1 MLHEGAASRREGGHV
16 STWTTQTT
24 CNGTPDDVL
33 ELLTEPGAI
42 ARWSP
47 VPFTLVDPDRDR
59 LSAGD
64 RVRVRG
70 ALAGRGVEFLVDV
83 ARADNGQLAL
93 TATGPIRID
102 VEYRVTGDACGSSLR
117 ARIGVAGS
125 GLFGRVLARATDAL
139 LAAGALRVAVDRI
152 AEELEPAALAA

>member
-1 MLHEGAASRREGGHV
+1 M

-47 VPFTLVDPDRDR
+47 VPFTLVDVGQDR

-70 ALAGRGVEFLVDV
+70 ELAGRGVEFLVDV
-83 ARADNGQLAL
+83 AKADDGHLAL
-93 TATGPIRID
+93 TAIGPIRID
-102 VEYRVTGDACGSSLR
+102 VDYRIIGDAYGSSLR

-125 GLFGRVLARATDAL
+125 GLFGRVLAGATDAL
-139 LAAGALRVAVDRI
+139 LAAGALRMAVDRI
-152 AEELEPAALAA
+152 ADELEPAALAA

>member
-1 MLHEGAASRREGGHV
+1 V

-24 CNGTPDDVL
+24 CNATPDDVL
-33 ELLTEPGAI
+33 ELLTEPDAI

-47 VPFTLVDPDRDR
+47 VPFRLIDLDQDR

-70 ALAGRGVEFLVDV
+70 ELAGRGVEFLVDV
-83 ARADNGQLAL
+83 AKADDGHLAL

-102 VEYRVTGDACGSSLR
+102 VDYRVTGGASGSSLR

-125 GLFGRVLARATDAL
+125 GLVGRVLAGATDAL
-139 LAAGALRVAVDRI
+139 LAAGALRMAVDRI

>member
-1 MLHEGAASRREGGHV
+1 M

-24 CNGTPDDVL
+24 CNGTPGDVL

-47 VPFTLVDPDRDR
+47 VPFKLVDVGQDR

-70 ALAGRGVEFLVDV
+70 ELAGRGVEFLVDV
-83 ARADNGQLAL
+83 AKADDGHLAL

-102 VEYRVTGDACGSSLR
+102 VDYRVVGDARGSSLR
-117 ARIGVAGS
+117 ARIGVAVS
-125 GLFGRVLARATDAL
+125 GLFGRVLAGATDAL
-139 LAAGALRVAVDRI
+139 LAAGALRMAVDRI
-152 AEELEPAALAA
+152 AEELEPAVLAA

>member
-1 MLHEGAASRREGGHV
+1 V

-33 ELLTEPGAI
+33 DLLTEPGAI
-42 ARWSP
+42 SRWSP
-47 VPFTLVDPDRDR
+47 VPFKLVDLEQDR

-70 ALAGRGVEFLVDV
+70 ELAGRGVEFRVDV
-83 ARADNGQLAL
+83 AKAENGHLAL

-102 VEYRVTGDACGSSLR
+102 VDYRVVSDARGSSLR

-125 GLFGRVLARATDAL
+125 GLFGRVLAGATDAL
-139 LAAGALRVAVDRI
+139 LAAGALRMAVDRI
-152 AEELEPAALAA
+152 AEELEPAVLAA

>member
-1 MLHEGAASRREGGHV
+1 M
-16 STWTTQTT
+16 STWTTQTI
-24 CNGTPDDVL
+24 CNGTPEDVL
-33 ELLTEPGAI
+33 ELLTAPGAI

-47 VPFTLVDPDRDR
+47 VPFTLVGAESDR
-59 LSAGD
+59 LCAGD
-64 RVRVRG
+64 HVRVRG
-70 ALAGRGVEFLVDV
+70 ELAGRGVEFLVDV
-83 ARADNGQLAL
+83 AKADDGHLAL

-102 VEYRVTGDACGSSLR
+102 VDYHAVGDARGTSLR

-125 GLFGRVLARATDAL
+125 GLFGRVLAGATDAL

>member
-1 MLHEGAASRREGGHV
+1 MSI
-16 STWTTQTT
+16 WTTQTT
-24 CNGTPDDVL
+24 CHGTPDDVL

-47 VPFTLVDPDRDR
+47 VPFTLVGSDRDR

-70 ALAGRGVEFLVDV
+70 QLAGRGVEFLVDV
-83 ARADNGQLAL
+83 AEANDGHLAL

-102 VEYRVTGDACGSSLR
+102 VDYRVVDHALGSTVR

-125 GLFGRVLARATDAL
+125 GLFGRVLAGATDAM

-152 AEELEPAALAA
+152 VGELEPAVLAA

>member
-1 MLHEGAASRREGGHV
+1 M

-24 CNGTPDDVL
+24 CHGAPEDIL

-47 VPFTLVDPDRDR
+47 VPFRLVDADRER
-59 LSAGD
+59 LCAGD

-70 ALAGRGVEFLVDV
+70 ELAGRGVEFLVNV
-83 ARADNGQLAL
+83 AKADDGHLAL

-102 VEYRVTGDACGSSLR
+102 VDYRVVGDARGSSVR

-125 GLFGRVLARATDAL
+125 GLFGRVLAGATDAL

-152 AEELEPAALAA
+152 VQELEPAVLAA

>member
-1 MLHEGAASRREGGHV
+1 M
-16 STWTTQTT
+16 STWTTHTT
-24 CNGTPDDVL
+24 CSGTPEDVL

-47 VPFTLVDPDRDR
+47 VPFTVVDEGPAR
-59 LSAGD
+59 LSAGA

-70 ALAGRGVEFLVDV
+70 ELAGRGLEFLVHV
-83 ARADNGQLAL
+83 AEAHDGHLAL

-102 VEYRVTGDACGSSLR
+102 VDYRVVSDARGSSLR

-125 GLFGRVLARATDAL
+125 GLLGRLLAGATDAL
-139 LAAGALRVAVDRI
+139 LAAGALRIAVDRLVK
-152 AEELEPAALAA
+152 ELEPAALTV

>member
-1 MLHEGAASRREGGHV
+1 MSI
-16 STWTTQTT
+16 WTTQTT
-24 CNGTPDDVL
+24 CHGTPDDVL

-47 VPFTLVDPDRDR
+47 VPFTLVGSERDR

-70 ALAGRGVEFLVDV
+70 ELAGRGVEFLVDV
-83 ARADNGQLAL
+83 AEAHDGHLAL

-102 VEYRVTGDACGSSLR
+102 VDYHVVGDARGSSVR

-125 GLFGRVLARATDAL
+125 GLFGRLLAGATDAL
-139 LAAGALRVAVDRI
+139 LAAGALRMAVDRI
-152 AEELEPAALAA
+152 AQELEPAVLAA

>member
-1 MLHEGAASRREGGHV
+1 M
-16 STWTTQTT
+16 STWTTQTI
-24 CNGTPDDVL
+24 CNGTPEDVL

-47 VPFTLVDPDRDR
+47 VPFRLVGADQDR
-59 LSAGD
+59 LCAGD

-70 ALAGRGVEFLVDV
+70 ELAGRGVEFLVNV
-83 ARADNGQLAL
+83 TNADDGHLAL

-102 VEYRVTGDACGSSLR
+102 VDYRVVGDARGSSLR

-125 GLFGRVLARATDAL
+125 GLFGRALAGATDAL

-152 AEELEPAALAA
+152 AEALEPAVLAA

>member
-1 MLHEGAASRREGGHV
+1 M
-16 STWTTQTT
+16 STWTTQTI
-24 CNGTPDDVL
+24 CNGTPEDVL

-47 VPFTLVDPDRDR
+47 VPFTLVGAEGDR
-59 LSAGD
+59 LCAGD

-70 ALAGRGVEFLVDV
+70 ELAGRGLEFLVDV
-83 ARADNGQLAL
+83 ATADDGHLAL
-93 TATGPIRID
+93 TARGPIRID
-102 VEYRVTGDACGSSLR
+102 VDYHAVGDSLGTSLR

-125 GLFGRVLARATDAL
+125 GLLGRVLAGAADAL

>member
-1 MLHEGAASRREGGHV
+1 M
-16 STWTTQTT
+16 STWTTQTN
-24 CNGTPDDVL
+24 CNGTPEDVL

-47 VPFTLVDPDRDR
+47 VPFTLLDTDRER
-59 LSAGD
+59 LCAGD

-70 ALAGRGVEFLVDV
+70 ELAGRGLEFLVDV
-83 ARADNGQLAL
+83 AKAADGHLAL
-93 TATGPIRID
+93 TATGPIQID
-102 VEYRVTGDACGSSLR
+102 VDYRVVGDARGSRVR

-125 GLFGRVLARATDAL
+125 GLFGRVLAGATDAL

-152 AEELEPAALAA
+152 SEELEPAVLVA

>member
-1 MLHEGAASRREGGHV
+1 M
-16 STWTTQTT
+16 STWTTQTI
-24 CNGTPDDVL
+24 CNGTPEDVL
-33 ELLTEPGAI
+33 DLLTEPGAI

-47 VPFTLVDPDRDR
+47 VPFSLVDEDRDR
-59 LSAGD
+59 LCAGD

-70 ALAGRGVEFLVDV
+70 ELAGRGLEFQVNV
-83 ARADNGQLAL
+83 AKAGDGHLAL

-102 VEYRVTGDACGSSLR
+102 VDYRVIGDARGSSLR

-125 GLFGRVLARATDAL
+125 GLFGRLLAGATDTL

-152 AEELEPAALAA
+152 AEELEPAVLAA

>member
-1 MLHEGAASRREGGHV
+1 V
-16 STWTTQTT
+16 STWTTHTT

-33 ELLTEPGAI
+33 DLLTEPGAI

-47 VPFTLVDPDRDR
+47 VPFKLVDLDQDR

-70 ALAGRGVEFLVDV
+70 ELAGRGVEFLVDV
-83 ARADNGQLAL
+83 AKAENGHLSL

-102 VEYRVTGDACGSSLR
+102 VEYRAVGDARGSSLR

-125 GLFGRVLARATDAL
+125 GLFGRVLAGATDAL
-139 LAAGALRVAVDRI
+139 LAAGALRMAVDRI
-152 AEELEPAALAA
+152 AEELEPAVLAA

>member
-1 MLHEGAASRREGGHV
+1 MSI
-16 STWTTQTT
+16 WTTQTT
-24 CNGTPDDVL
+24 CQGTPDDVL

-47 VPFTLVDPDRDR
+47 VPFTLVDSDRER

-70 ALAGRGVEFLVDV
+70 ELAGRGMEFMVDV
-83 ARADNGQLAL
+83 AKADDGHLAL

-102 VEYRVTGDACGSSLR
+102 VDYRIVGDACG
-117 ARIGVAGS
+117 
-125 GLFGRVLARATDAL
+125 
-139 LAAGALRVAVDRI
+139 
-152 AEELEPAALAA
+152 

>member
-1 MLHEGAASRREGGHV
+1 MRKGREGAGRETKGAWM
-16 STWTTQTT
+16 STWTTQTI
-24 CNGTPDDVL
+24 CNGTPEDVL

-47 VPFTLVDPDRDR
+47 VPFTVVDADRAR

-70 ALAGRGVEFLVDV
+70 ELAGRGLEFLVDV
-83 ARADNGQLAL
+83 AKADDGHLAL
-93 TATGPIRID
+93 TAVGPIRID
-102 VEYRVTGDACGSSLR
+102 VDYRVVGDARGSSLR

-125 GLFGRVLARATDAL
+125 GLFGRVLAGATDAL
-139 LAAGALRVAVDRI
+139 LAAGALRMAVDR
-152 AEELEPAALAA
+152 

>member
-1 MLHEGAASRREGGHV
+1 M

-24 CNGTPDDVL
+24 CNATPDDVL
-33 ELLTEPGAI
+33 ELLTEPDAI

-47 VPFTLVDPDRDR
+47 VPFTLLDLDQDR

-64 RVRVRG
+64 QVRVRG
-70 ALAGRGVEFLVDV
+70 QLAGRGVEFLVDV
-83 ARADNGQLAL
+83 AKADDGHLAL

-102 VEYRVTGDACGSSLR
+102 VEYRVTGSAYGSSLR
-117 ARIGVAGS
+117 ARIGVAGNC
-125 GLFGRVLARATDAL
+125 LFGRVLAGATDAL
-139 LAAGALRVAVDRI
+139 LAAGALRMAVDRI

>member
-1 MLHEGAASRREGGHV
+1 M
-16 STWTTQTT
+16 STWTTNTT

-33 ELLTEPGAI
+33 DLLTEPGAI

-47 VPFTLVDPDRDR
+47 VPFKLIDLDQDR

-70 ALAGRGVEFLVDV
+70 ELAGRGVEFRVDV
-83 ARADNGQLAL
+83 AEAENGHLAL

-102 VEYRVTGDACGSSLR
+102 VDYRVVGHSRGSNLR

-125 GLFGRVLARATDAL
+125 GLFGRILASATDAL
-139 LAAGALRVAVDRI
+139 LAAGALRMAVDRI

>member
-1 MLHEGAASRREGGHV
+1 MSI
-16 STWTTQTT
+16 WTTETT
-24 CNGTPDDVL
+24 CNATPNDVL
-33 ELLTEPGAI
+33 ELLTEPDAI

-47 VPFTLVDPDRDR
+47 VPFTLVDLDRDR
-59 LSAGD
+59 LAAGD

-70 ALAGRGVEFLVDV
+70 ELAGRGVEFLVDV
-83 ARADNGQLAL
+83 AKADDGHLAL

-102 VEYRVTGDACGSSLR
+102 VDYRVIGHARGSSLR

-139 LAAGALRVAVDRI
+139 LAAGALRLAVDRI

>member
-1 MLHEGAASRREGGHV
+1 M

-24 CNGTPDDVL
+24 CKGTPEDVL
-33 ELLTEPGAI
+33 ELLTAPGAI

-47 VPFTLVDPDRDR
+47 VPFAVMGGDRQR
-59 LSAGD
+59 LCAGD

-70 ALAGRGVEFLVDV
+70 ELAGRGVEFLVDV
-83 ARADNGQLAL
+83 ADADDGHLAL

-102 VEYRVTGDACGSSLR
+102 VDYRVVGDALGSSLR

-125 GLFGRVLARATDAL
+125 GLFGRVLAGATDAL

-152 AEELEPAALAA
+152 AEELEPVALAA

>member
-1 MLHEGAASRREGGHV
+1 MSI
-16 STWTTQTT
+16 WTTQAT
-24 CNGTPDDVL
+24 CQGTPDDVL

-47 VPFTLVDPDRDR
+47 VPFTLVDSDRER
-59 LSAGD
+59 LCAGD

-70 ALAGRGVEFLVDV
+70 ELAGRGLEFLIDV
-83 ARADNGQLAL
+83 AEAHDGHLAL

-102 VEYRVTGDACGSSLR
+102 VDYRVVRDARGSSLR

-125 GLFGRVLARATDAL
+125 GLFGRVLAGATDAL
-139 LAAGALRVAVDRI
+139 LAAGALRLAVDRI
-152 AEELEPAALAA
+152 ANELEPAVLAA

>member
-1 MLHEGAASRREGGHV
+1 M

-24 CNGTPDDVL
+24 CNATPDDVL
-33 ELLTEPGAI
+33 DLLTEPGAI

-47 VPFTLVDPDRDR
+47 VPFTLVDLEQDR
-59 LSAGD
+59 LSVGD

-70 ALAGRGVEFLVDV
+70 ELAGRGVEFLVDV
-83 ARADNGQLAL
+83 ATAGNGCLAL

-102 VEYRVTGDACGSSLR
+102 VDYRVVGDARGSSLR

-125 GLFGRVLARATDAL
+125 GLFGRILAGATDAL
-139 LAAGALRVAVDRI
+139 LAAGALRVAVSRI